1 MNRKGPPISAADI
14 PGLLALTDA
23 AGKPLRTVG
32 LPASQEIAQRRR
44 GMVATPPAGAAD
56 FPEPCAARPWPKL
69 KPPALHGVVGR
80 FVQLIEPQTEAD
92 PVALA
97 VQFLIAAGSVVGRY
111 RFYGVEGVKHYPN
124 LFALLVGDTA
134 KGRKGTSWAHV
145 KNVMEIADPEW
156 VKTRVIS
163 GLSSGE
169 GLIYQVRDPA
179 APRPA
184 STRNVPAPD
193 SGVIDKRL
201 QVTEGEFAT
210 ALRAMHR
217 QGNTLSGILRS
228 SFDFGDIETLT
239 KNSPLRAT
247 GAHISL
253 VGHITSDE
261 LRRELDRT
269 EYANGLANRF
279 LFVAVKRAQ
288 CLPFGGEMVDGAE
301 LTSIGGE
308 VAKAATTAR
317 ENPGRLD
324 MDRQARELWVR
335 TYPELSAGRR
345 GLLGALTARA
355 EAHAVRLA
363 TVYAILDGALAIQ
376 ERHLLAALALWD
388 YCDQSVQYVFG
399 DAFGDPDADTIY
411 NALRSAPAGLT
422 GTDVRDLFRR
432 HRSGTQVDRAVS
444 ALLRDG
450 LVTVTS
456 EPTSGRPVQRLRLAA
471 PPRMLPAAGDGS
483 PPRRTQP
490 DPSAH
495 R

>member
-1 MNRKGPPISAADI
+1 
-14 PGLLALTDA
+14 
-23 AGKPLRTVG
+23 
-32 LPASQEIAQRRR
+32 
-44 GMVATPPAGAAD
+44 
-56 FPEPCAARPWPKL
+56 
-69 KPPALHGVVGR
+69 
-80 FVQLIEPQTEAD
+80 
-92 PVALA
+92 
-97 VQFLIAAGSVVGRY
+97 
-111 RFYGVEGVKHYPN
+111 
-124 LFALLVGDTA
+124 
-134 KGRKGTSWAHV
+134 
-145 KNVMEIADPEW
+145 
-156 VKTRVIS
+156 
-163 GLSSGE
+163 
-169 GLIYQVRDPA
+169 
-179 APRPA
+179 
-184 STRNVPAPD
+184 
-193 SGVIDKRL
+193 
-201 QVTEGEFAT
+201 
-210 ALRAMHR
+210 
-217 QGNTLSGILRS
+217 
-228 SFDFGDIETLT
+228 
-239 KNSPLRAT
+239 
-247 GAHISL
+247 
-253 VGHITSDE
+253 